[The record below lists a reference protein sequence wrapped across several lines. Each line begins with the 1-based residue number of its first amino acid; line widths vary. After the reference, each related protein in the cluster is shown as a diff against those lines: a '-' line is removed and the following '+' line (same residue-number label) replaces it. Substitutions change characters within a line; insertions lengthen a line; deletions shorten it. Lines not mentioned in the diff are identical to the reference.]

1 MTGKTIKE
9 KVRANSL
16 FVRIIAVVITG
27 ITALEVLLS
36 AMNISLSKEVF
47 VENFAESQ
55 RKIFNQ
61 IDTEFYELYKD
72 VAEVLN
78 IVSSSPV
85 VQEYITENYADQREE
100 RRDILDMKALIGETP
115 FSDYPELNLLMV
127 GVKGNSYIKSE
138 AKRS

>member
-27 ITALEVLLS
+27 ITALAVLLS

-85 VQEYITENYADQREE
+85 VQ
-100 RRDILDMKALIGETP
+100 
-115 FSDYPELNLLMV
+115 
-127 GVKGNSYIKSE
+127 
-138 AKRS
+138 